1 MLFNE
6 NQWKFTVQ
14 NCSGD
19 DHVQLLKT
27 NCIIELNLK
36 FKGKKSIYSFK
47 SDVKKHD
54 HYSAPNTQRKVLE
67 YKFGL

>member
-14 NCSGD
+14 NCSGGD
-19 DHVQLLKT
+19 DAQLLKT
-27 NCIIELNLK
+27 NCIIELDLK
-36 FKGKKSIYSFK
+36 FKSKKLIYSFR
-47 SDVKKHD
+47 SDVKIHD
-54 HYSAPNTQRKVLE
+54 HYSAPNTQRKVLG